1 MCYLM
6 HFDLIS
12 SRIQS
17 VFQPYF
23 GQVQGSLRAHFL
35 LKKRLFTYKH
45 TRLLGLCSTRG
56 GGGGGLVCFSFP
68 NSSSVCKFRL
78 LKFWTGRTLGK
89 DEYFATKNPDQIDNG
104 VTVIV
109 TSSLLC

>member
-1 MCYLM
+1 M

-23 GQVQGSLRAHFL
+23 GQVQGSLRAPFL
-35 LKKRLFTYKH
+35 LKKRLLF
-45 TRLLGLCSTRG
+45 
-56 GGGGGLVCFSFP
+56 VCFPFP
-68 NSSSVCKFRL
+68 NSSVCKFRL

-89 DEYFATKNPDQIDNG
+89 DEYFATKNPDQIVNG